1 MTSNPVHVHTYMFF
15 SRTYLGTKEDSLIK
29 LWQYKHEGFN
39 LSAGKAGACG
49 SPGLPSQLA

>member
-1 MTSNPVHVHTYMFF
+1 MLAVQTY
-15 SRTYLGTKEDSLIK
+15 
-29 LWQYKHEGFN
+29 EGFN

>member
-1 MTSNPVHVHTYMFF
+1 MSNPVHVHTYMFF